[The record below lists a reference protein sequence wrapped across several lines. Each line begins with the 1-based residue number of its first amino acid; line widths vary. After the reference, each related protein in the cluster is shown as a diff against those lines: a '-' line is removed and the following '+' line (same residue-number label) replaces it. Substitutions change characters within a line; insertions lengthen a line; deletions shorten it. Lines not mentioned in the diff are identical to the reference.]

1 MRIIFA
7 KEPSQEAMKKKVS
20 PRTLKFLSDD
30 ENALDTDYETG
41 TGIVHDG
48 IRVAVARHPETPIEI
63 LEVLSEDYEPRVV
76 DAVAGNRN
84 TPVHILEQIAQE
96 EVDLENGYQI
106 WEGSIWI
113 TLAGNENLPANLVE
127 QFAVETNPYLRRVAF
142 DHPKAT
148 LESKGL
154 ASLLGFPKS
163 WNSQYHSMFREVRW
177 GDGWRTWNE
186 SELEKEMI
194 KALSTL
200 TLERLA
206 ELASDS
212 NVHVR
217 RAVSY
222 HPLAPVNLLASD
234 SDELV
239 RYVISKNPFITPE
252 TKVSIA
258 LMGGVIDD
266 DEMMDLMDEIEGD
279 REHWGARDDGWI
291 QQGLLERE
299 EIRARV
305 VMSSLENWEISPD
318 VKKDLEKWAEGFATR
333 ASDRKAKN

>member
-1 MRIIFA
+1 M
-7 KEPSQEAMKKKVS
+7 
-20 PRTLKFLSDD
+20 
-30 ENALDTDYETG
+30 
-41 TGIVHDG
+41 
-48 IRVAVARHPETPIEI
+48 
-63 LEVLSEDYEPRVV
+63 
-76 DAVAGNRN
+76 
-84 TPVHILEQIAQE
+84 
-96 EVDLENGYQI
+96 
-106 WEGSIWI
+106 
-113 TLAGNENLPANLVE
+113 
-127 QFAVETNPYLRRVAF
+127 
-142 DHPKAT
+142 
-148 LESKGL
+148 ESKAL

-163 WNSQYHSMFREVRW
+163 WNDDWQSVNRFAGAE
-177 GDGWRTWNE
+177 WRAWDE
-186 SELEKEMI
+186 SALEMEMI

-200 TLERLA
+200 TPERLV

-333 ASDRKAKN
+333 AINRKAKD